1 MDKEKYTLQ
10 AFSKGLYVRLGAYS
24 ILCLPAVIN
33 LTMTLIFFS
42 DGTYTGYV
50 LDWIIIAFAL
60 ATIVAMTVSGVRFK
74 KSICNNSVN
83 VYTRMKRFY
92 LLVWTCFAGIL
103 ITNAF
108 AIYIMGYYD
117 WHLAQHGYRNT
128 NYMRLSIIIS
138 FVQVV
143 CCFAV
148 LLGKMILVMKNEKKR
163 RGRNGTIKRANDF
176 YK

>member
-60 ATIVAMTVSGVRFK
+60 ATIVAMAVSGVRFK

-117 WHLAQHGYRNT
+117 WHLTQHGYRNT
-128 NYMRLSIIIS
+128 KYMLLSIIIS

-163 RGRNGTIKRANDF
+163 RGRNGE
-176 YK
+176 

>member
-1 MDKEKYTLQ
+1 MRGGQ
-10 AFSKGLYVRLGAYS
+10 FFLYVRLGAYS
-24 ILCLPAVIN
+24 ILCLPAVIA
-33 LTMTLIFFS
+33 LTMSLIFFS
-42 DGTYTGYV
+42 DGTYSGYV

-60 ATIVAMTVSGVRFK
+60 ATIVAMVVSGVRFK

-92 LLVWTCFAGIL
+92 LLVWT
-103 ITNAF
+103 
-108 AIYIMGYYD
+108 
-117 WHLAQHGYRNT
+117 
-128 NYMRLSIIIS
+128 
-138 FVQVV
+138 
-143 CCFAV
+143 CFAV